1 MKSMNLW
8 WIASVNRV
16 RSLARVG
23 RVSLFVFLTCVF
35 SAASA
40 SAAPFVYVVTL
51 FQQFGTVDLANGRFQ
66 PIGNGTPDSLSDL
79 VWNKDGSLLTLATF
93 PNMGYLAKINPA
105 TGEETLIGPT
115 GLSYNAFSLAEVRGK
130 LYLTDLSNNL
140 YSVNPATGAATPL
153 AKTGMPPDQHVPL
166 TFGNYYTYFLCD
178 EGFYGIAGKLYAT
191 FDSFAIDPTQGPP
204 PPRTEEYNSPRLYAI
219 DPFTGETTVLGNID
233 WSLSAIV
240 EANGKGYAFKGVLDG
255 FIYTSSDPLAGF
267 PIAHPELDTFDWKTG
282 KTKKIAD
289 MDPGVGVIFGAAP
302 LPDPNSSY

>member
-1 MKSMNLW
+1 MKSSKLLW
-8 WIASVNRV
+8 ITATDRII
-16 RSLARVG
+16 SLATAG
-23 RVSLFVFLTCVF
+23 RIPVVAFLALMF

-79 VWNKDGSLLTLATF
+79 VWGNDGSLLSLATY

-115 GLSYNAFSLAEVRGK
+115 GLSYNAFSLAEVRGR

-166 TFGNYYTYFLCD
+166 TFGNYYTYYLCD

-204 PPRTEEYNSPRLYAI
+204 PPRTQEYDSPRLYAI
-219 DPFTGETTVLGNID
+219 DPRTGKTTVLGNID
-233 WSLSAIV
+233 WNLSAIV
-240 EANGKGYAFKGVLDG
+240 EANGKGYAFRGVLDD
-255 FIYTSSDPLAGF
+255 FLYTSSDPLSGF
-267 PIAHPELDTFDWKTG
+267 PIAHPELNTFDLKTG
-282 KTKKIAD
+282 KTRKIVD

-302 LPDPNSSY
+302 VSGPNSSF